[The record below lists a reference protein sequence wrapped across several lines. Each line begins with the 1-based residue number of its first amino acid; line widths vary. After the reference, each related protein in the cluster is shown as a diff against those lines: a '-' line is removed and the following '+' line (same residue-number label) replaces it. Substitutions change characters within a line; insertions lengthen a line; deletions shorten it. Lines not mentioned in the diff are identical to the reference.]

1 MIFVFQECCNRLKS
15 IINKAPYEPS
25 ALPPE
30 DDDSGL
36 RIISICYTTPDT
48 AEDDPQDPLLA
59 LDSYSVC
66 ACVSGDG
73 QVDEFIS
80 FRKLT
85 TVRLGRD
92 RDEALESGDS
102 SRFVNADKRAKLEDL
117 KRLEEFIERK
127 RPQLIVVAAENKDA
141 MLVLDDVQAILKRL
155 EPRMGQIG
163 LELVENEVGRL
174 VSASKPC
181 QADFGP
187 NS

>member
-1 MIFVFQECCNRLKS
+1 M
-15 IINKAPYEPS
+15 
-25 ALPPE
+25 
-30 DDDSGL
+30 
-36 RIISICYTTPDT
+36 
-48 AEDDPQDPLLA
+48 
-59 LDSYSVC
+59 
-66 ACVSGDG
+66 SGDG

-92 RDEALESGDS
+92 RDEALESGDA

-174 VSASKPC
+174 VAASKPC
-181 QADFGP
+181 QTDFGP